1 MHHPQKKTGML
12 YEKIRTRQRSQN
24 KPKTK
29 PNELEI
35 EDTIESALEVFSI
48 DDSEA
53 IANIFTSFVLPR
65 DKKHVLEKLEDTVA
79 IRRFSLENDR
89 LIFEK
94 SLHLYLVDAALVCHR
109 VSIFVDI

>member
-1 MHHPQKKTGML
+1 M
-12 YEKIRTRQRSQN
+12 RTRQRSQN

-35 EDTIESALEVFSI
+35 EQGVESALEVFSI
-48 DDSEA
+48 DDSKT
-53 IANIFTSFVLPR
+53 IADMFTRFVLPR
-65 DKKHVLEKLEDTVA
+65 DKNHVLEKLGDTVA

-94 SLHLYLVDAALVCHR
+94 SLHLYLVDAALVCQW
-109 VSIFVDI
+109 VSVFVEVISMLLYGIFLDF